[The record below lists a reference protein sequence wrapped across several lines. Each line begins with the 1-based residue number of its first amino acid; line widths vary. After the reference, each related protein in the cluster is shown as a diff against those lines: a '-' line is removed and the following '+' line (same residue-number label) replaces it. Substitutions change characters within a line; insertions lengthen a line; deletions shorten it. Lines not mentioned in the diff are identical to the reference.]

1 MSTSGPDSGFVDLH
15 AHYLA
20 GVDDGAPDFET
31 TREMVDAIV
40 GLGFT
45 RLYATPHQR
54 EGLYL
59 PSRQAIDV
67 AFRQLSD
74 AAGGQARFEIGLGAE
89 NFWDGTFLGR
99 LQTHQI
105 PSYDGGPA
113 FLFEVPPPVMPAGI
127 EATLFEIRL
136 AGKLPVMAHPERYH
150 AIQAQLERAQA
161 LGQTAALVVDL
172 AALDGAH
179 GRAEM
184 KTARELL
191 NQGLAHAVAT
201 DIHGPQDIAG
211 IAAGMAWIRKHLGPA
226 ALQTLLADNPRR
238 IIAGDLPER
247 GR

>member
-1 MSTSGPDSGFVDLH
+1 MSTSGPSAGFVDLH

-31 TREMVDAIV
+31 TREMVDAVV
-40 GLGFT
+40 GLGFSH
-45 RLYATPHQR
+45 LYATPHQR
-54 EGLYL
+54 EGMYL
-59 PSRQAIDV
+59 PSRQAIDA
-67 AFRQLSD
+67 AFQQLD
-74 AAGGQARFEIGLGAE
+74 QAAGGQTRFAVGLGAE
-89 NFWDGTFLGR
+89 NFWDGTFLDR
-99 LQTHQI
+99 VKARQI
-105 PSYDGGPA
+105 PCYDGGPA
-113 FLFEVPPPVMPAGI
+113 FLFEVPPPLMPAGI
-127 EATLFEIRL
+127 EAALFEMRL

-150 AIQAQLERAQA
+150 AVQAQLERAQA

-184 KTARELL
+184 KAARELL

-201 DIHGPQDIAG
+201 DIHGPEDIPR
-211 IAAGMAWIRKHLGPA
+211 IAAGMAWIRKHLGTD